1 MNIPHPLAW
10 ENKNPPRN
18 VQRNVEEHLRCLV
31 LKEKTLIRVSK
42 LDASVIASL
51 GLAQI
56 THAQRLTVIT
66 MIYTDLP
73 VSVKVSNID
82 LNHRFTV
89 VDIKSS
95 STVLDLSFFI
105 YFEKVTGIGLHS
117 ESTLLQ
123 NILESR

>member
-1 MNIPHPLAW
+1 MFSCFQYFKLCGLSFRHKVCVNIPHPLAW

-31 LKEKTLIRVSK
+31 LKEKTLSRVSK

-56 THAQRLTVIT
+56 IHAQRLTVIT

-73 VSVKVSNID
+73 VLVKVSNID
-82 LNHRFTV
+82 LNHRFAIA
-89 VDIKSS
+89 DITK
-95 STVLDLSFFI
+95 
-105 YFEKVTGIGLHS
+105 
-117 ESTLLQ
+117 
-123 NILESR
+123 NIC

>member
-1 MNIPHPLAW
+1 MFQYFKHCGLSFRHRVCVNIPHPLVW

-18 VQRNVEEHLRCLV
+18 VQRHVEEHLRCLV

-42 LDASVIASL
+42 LDTSVIASL

-73 VSVKVSNID
+73 VLVKVSNID

-89 VDIKSS
+89 FKTIRQKYFL
-95 STVLDLSFFI
+95 TYLI
-105 YFEKVTGIGLHS
+105 YHFLYISK
-117 ESTLLQ
+117 
-123 NILESR
+123 R